1 MALRSGRARACYDRL
16 NMGAAN
22 LDRETRAAPLV
33 VACVLCLGV
42 VLCALY
48 FAQPAAGAAGAAYPA
63 AVHHYRAGT
72 GAVAGA
78 SGGFHARVW
87 VGLAAPVEEAGDEHP
102 VREVGLTTLLFLVL
116 PGAILGLLF
125 GGRVCRRREASL
137 LAARRLPSP
146 ISPVPPRDPAP
157 RRLSVFIL

>member
-1 MALRSGRARACYDRL
+1 
-16 NMGAAN
+16 MGAAN
-22 LDRETRAAPLV
+22 LDSKTRTAPLV

-48 FAQPAAGAAGAAYPA
+48 FAQPAAGSAGAVYPA

-78 SGGFHARVW
+78 SGGLHAQVR
-87 VGLAAPVEEAGDEHP
+87 VGLAASVEEAGDEHP
-102 VREVGLTTLLFLVL
+102 VKEGGLTALLFLVL

-125 GGRVCRRREASL
+125 GGRVGRRRDASL
-137 LAARRLPSP
+137 LAARRLPSS
-146 ISPVPPRDPAP
+146 ILPVTPRDPSP
-157 RRLSVFIL
+157 RRLSVFLL